1 VDWNLLTCGIEG
13 HISYAPEESGL
24 RARLQATSADGQ
36 AWRCLRC
43 GTFVPGE
50 PTHSGPAAQAPA
62 VRRGKELRS
71 AFILRLFAVERFLR
85 GIAVAVIAFAIWR
98 FKYSRSSIEQAFNRE
113 LPVVRSLLRDLG
125 FNIDHSKLIG
135 LIRHAFTLD
144 PHTLTW
150 LALAA
155 SGYALIELL
164 EATGLWLLKRWG
176 EYFAM
181 VATSVGIPY
190 EIYDLTGKVTVLRL
204 LFFAVNLALVV
215 YLVLT
220 KRLLGARGGKKAYDA
235 RLRSESIIDSA
246 LAAQDGFAAAQQR
259 AAAPA
264 ADVPPHGPDV
274 PPGRS
279 DVPPGRSDVPPGRSD
294 VPPGTADARPDGPDV
309 PAGRSDVPANTAD
322 ARPDGPDVPVHAA
335 DARPDGR
342 DVPADGRDVPVDAAD
357 ARPDGPD
364 VPAGRSDVPAN
375 TADARPDGRDVPVDA
390 ADARPDGRDVPPD
403 TADVRP
409 DGRHIPADTADVPL
423 DAADVPAGRSDIPP
437 GTADGSDVPSARPAH
452 ADGAASG
459 PVSPGLPAQGPR
471 R

>member
-1 VDWNLLTCGIEG
+1 MDWNLLTCGIEG
-13 HISYAPEESGL
+13 HISYAPEEPGL
-24 RARLQATSADGQ
+24 RARLQATSAAGP

-50 PTHSGPAAQAPA
+50 PTHSGPAAKAPA

-85 GIAVAVIAFAIWR
+85 GVAVAVIAYGIWR

-113 LPVVRSLLRDLG
+113 LPVMRSLLRGLG

-144 PHTLTW
+144 PRTLTW

-190 EIYDLTGKVTVLRL
+190 EIYDLTAKVTVLRL

-220 KRLLGARGGKKAYDA
+220 KRLLRARGGKKAYDA

-246 LAAQDGFAAAQQR
+246 LAAQDGSAAAADVLADATDVTADR
-259 AAAPA
+259 PDVPVDA
-264 ADVPPHGPDV
+264 ADVPAAGPDV
-274 PPGRS
+274 PADVPVGRS
-279 DVPPGRSDVPPGRSD
+279 DVPMDTADVPSAETD
-294 VPPGTADARPDGPDV
+294 VPVDV
-309 PAGRSDVPANTAD
+309 PAGRSDVPA
-322 ARPDGPDVPVHAA
+322 
-335 DARPDGR
+335 
-342 DVPADGRDVPVDAAD
+342 
-357 ARPDGPD
+357 
-364 VPAGRSDVPAN
+364 AG
-375 TADARPDGRDVPVDA
+375 
-390 ADARPDGRDVPPD
+390 
-403 TADVRP
+403 
-409 DGRHIPADTADVPL
+409 
-423 DAADVPAGRSDIPP
+423 
-437 GTADGSDVPSARPAH
+437 PAH
-452 ADGAASG
+452 ADTAASG